1 MGNKPGRHK
10 AGDSQLGVTRNSET
24 DRIERIADK
33 WRSRTLYRVYD
44 GAIGLLPQG
53 NESEEE
59 TMKIKT
65 IGLSL
70 VFGLLVSVTSGQ
82 LLAKEPPVAK
92 MVQIEGKVEYSR
104 NGNKWNPVRRTK
116 YLFAGYHIKTGADGS
131 GKLINQVSGKSQEMG
146 SNSEIKI
153 SNGSILVLAGSLSE
167 PREEEISLFQ
177 SLMNKFA
184 KAQRYTTVRR
194 SVSSVED
201 ACDSKVR
208 TIRQVT
214 ISPSHSDL
222 VWRNACPEFSYKL
235 IIDGGEAIAVPAQ
248 STSEMIRISL
258 ANVATGEH
266 VYRVEVVDNDGI
278 VYIPKKDSKFTLMT
292 ADEEKEVLDLLA
304 MIGDDIF
311 LETNVLEENGM
322 HVAAMDA
329 YRDYFQENP
338 DDNDMRP
345 LLIQSYQTLKLSNLR
360 ESEARLYN
368 AALVEDY

>member
-1 MGNKPGRHK
+1 M
-10 AGDSQLGVTRNSET
+10 GVTRNSET

-33 WRSRTLYRVYD
+33 WQSRPLYLVYD
-44 GAIGLLPQG
+44 EAIGLLPQG

-59 TMKIKT
+59 TMKIRT

-70 VFGLLVSVTSGQ
+70 VFGLLVSVTGGQ

-92 MVQIEGKVEYSR
+92 LVQIQGKVEYSR
-104 NGNKWNPVRRTK
+104 NGNRWNPVRRTK
-116 YLFAGYHIKTGADGS
+116 YLFAGYYIKTGADGS

-153 SNGSILVLAGSLSE
+153 SNGSILVIAGSLSE
-167 PREEEISLFQ
+167 PKEEEISLFQ

-194 SVSSVED
+194 SISSAED

-235 IIDGGEAIAVPAQ
+235 IIDEGDAIAVPAQ
-248 STSEMIRISL
+248 STSEMIRVSV

-292 ADEEKEVLDLLA
+292 ADEEKEVLDLLV

-345 LLIQSYQTLKLSNLR
+345 LLIQSYQNLKLSNLR

-368 AALVEDY
+368 AALEEDY